1 MLIYL
6 QCGLLGSPIPFG
18 YRTFAV
24 QRQNKSS
31 RLPWPLVV
39 HTVLAF
45 YRYTAHTIHLLF
57 SQVQRYSYPKAFLF
71 VSLNFFDR
79 LAALYA
85 QSRPVTLPRQ
95 RLTAAAGTLLAR
107 DSSRYCHDA
116 FPRLDFTAAL
126 AFMTFVDHLRD
137 SLVQAFAH
145 WPIFPTAAG
154 GGILFHFPCGWATSQ
169 PN

>member
-1 MLIYL
+1 MAIGGSYS
-6 QCGLLGSPIPFG
+6 LGILSL
-18 YRTFAV
+18 YRTHHSPPFF
-24 QRQNKSS
+24 SS
-31 RLPWPLVV
+31 TKVFTSESLLLVD
-39 HTVLAF
+39 
-45 YRYTAHTIHLLF
+45 
-57 SQVQRYSYPKAFLF
+57 
-71 VSLNFFDR
+71 LNFFDR

-107 DSSRYCHDA
+107 DSSRYCHNV

-145 WPIFPTAAG
+145 
-154 GGILFHFPCGWATSQ
+154 
-169 PN
+169 